1 MFAKAHNSQ
10 IWLMLLEKARAKV
23 YGSYE
28 NLFASN
34 STPKHIFE
42 QITFAPT

>member
-1 MFAKAHNSQ
+1 MFAKSHNNQ

-34 STPKHIFE
+34 STPKQIFE
-42 QITFAPT
+42 QITLAPT